1 MRANNQ
7 LITKVQNRNT
17 VLKQIVRSGA
27 TSRVALSR
35 YTGLTKMTITNIVN
49 ELLTDNLI
57 CEKDVFAN
65 SDVGRNPT
73 LLAPKQDNHI
83 IGLYISR
90 DFVECFAGDISGKI
104 HNNIKKQLSTGTV
117 NMLVGK
123 ITDAID
129 EIIKLYPSSLGIGI
143 SCIGPVNSKDG
154 IILNPSNFFGIKNLE
169 IKKILE
175 EKYNLPVFVDDDMKT
190 SALAEKYWGDFSE
203 KVSDYAYVGAARGIG
218 AGIVTDGKLNDCIC
232 EIAHISIDVNGKK
245 CFCGNRGCLERYT
258 TIPHNFDGSSSD
270 EICKFLSYGIIT
282 IMNMFNP
289 QVIFLG
295 HRIPLL
301 GEDAPEKIKNYV
313 KDKYLSR
320 PYNDVE
326 IRFSKFGSE
335 SMKYGAIANFIEN
348 YEF

>member
-7 LITKVQNRNT
+7 LITKVHNRNT

-35 YTGLTKMTITNIVN
+35 YTGLTKMTIKNIVN

-90 DFVECFAGDISGKI
+90 DFVECFVGDISGKI

-117 NMLVGK
+117 DMLRGK

-129 EIIKLYPSSLGIGI
+129 EIIKIYPDAIGIGI
-143 SCIGPVNSKDG
+143 SSIGPVNSKDG
-154 IILNPSNFFGIKNLE
+154 IILNPSNFFGIKDFE

-175 EKYNLPVFVDDDMKT
+175 EKYNLPVFADDDMNT

-203 KVSDYAYVGAARGIG
+203 DISDYAYVGAARGIG
-218 AGIVTDGKLNDCIC
+218 AGIVSGGKLNDCIC